1 MYCNSHRNNLNF
13 FQKNA
18 TQKITYAR
26 TVNGH
31 PIVILPEHVGPPN
44 PTIQTLAYPQKQR
57 GRRLTLRSSHKTS
70 FDVRNQVVY
79 CVNPESG
86 KIVKISGF
94 DGNDDDDDDNNSDKN
109 VDTNGDDIDGKA
121 ITTNVDVSRKGRPR
135 GSKNKTSTCNS
146 FNNQCE
152 KRSFTYSFTSPVK
165 CKSCDVP
172 IDGDPVLHCLEN
184 HKTVCPICGGMYKPP
199 LTAHIKSHGIRQ
211 IELTVTCYECY
222 DCKEKF
228 GNAATMM
235 EHVMDEHVGSASVT
249 KDMVCCICDTAFLN
263 MDRLREHVTVA
274 HVGAVDTE
282 NFPDHCG
289 YCDTQTGQTAIAGH
303 VIEKHLQK
311 TIVDLKCMLCNVQ
324 FDDQAAIVDHLV
336 AEHCPQKTF
345 RHPAV
350 YRCRVCQA
358 GFKSQI
364 NVLRHACNKIKKPHC
379 ERCGKSF
386 PSKMRYAFHL
396 QFHEH
401 PKHVP
406 MHLHCDLCLAEFEDE
421 YQLYDHIRF
430 RHELHDKAVCEIC
443 GRTFKS
449 SMGLNIHRRYHNG
462 LRNFTCKSCNKS
474 FLNKSTLREHEISHM
489 DVKPFQC
496 HICGQYLSR
505 ASRLRSHVKT
515 HKAAESTEQK
525 CYSCVSCGFVAPGP
539 RSLTEHANK
548 EHGGDGIQVNVIQ
561 LSSVVK
567 CEFCDS
573 TYTDAACLN
582 GHRDVAHANSD
593 NSEAFIC
600 VVCSSTFSTYSRLTT
615 HKLTHG
621 INMESALVSDKP
633 SEKIDPDR
641 FNIPQFFSC
650 QHCAKMCLHYTY
662 FCLHRRLK
670 HPLGVQAYTCDRCFL
685 DFKTSWR
692 LSYHKKTVHG
702 QPAVEK
708 PSDKY
713 KCTVCS
719 RKFIKIGALNL
730 HKTRT
735 HIDIVGDIC
744 KYLCHQC
751 GKFFSSE
758 CSLKNHVKAHGAN
771 NGGECDASIEN
782 RNPVI
787 VTQRNRHRTYRKS
800 TGNVKSPKIKKS
812 PYSYYVQPGAVP
824 NDKPLLPTQT
834 TFSATT
840 TATAAEPNN
849 ENQLIPR
856 YPRTTEPEARTS
868 FPAADDV
875 DDKSYPYRTVIGDKS
890 QPSSFIERVD
900 GKMQQKTCEEPM
912 VASSNVCELCD
923 HNLDDI
929 AKLRVHLENHAVSN
943 ECFLCRSCYATFLS
957 FVTFDAHVITHVPS
971 EAARVVQPDVRFV
984 GVPEDVSGAVP
995 LIVDCSK
1002 IFHGQASG
1010 WEQDDVLPIV
1020 SNIKSPE
1027 SCVLDELLAIISTP
1041 RTSTILE
1048 KMEYDGPMDIIDDID
1063 DLIKSIVDR

>member
-1 MYCNSHRNNLNF
+1 M
-13 FQKNA
+13 
-18 TQKITYAR
+18 
-26 TVNGH
+26 
-31 PIVILPEHVGPPN
+31 IVPEHVGAPI
-44 PTIQTLAYPQKQR
+44 PTFQTLVYPRKQCS
-57 GRRLTLRSSHKTS
+57 RRETLRSSHKTS
-70 FDVRNQVVY
+70 IDVRNQVVY
-79 CVNPESG
+79 CIKPESG
-86 KIVKISGF
+86 KIVKTSG
-94 DGNDDDDDDNNSDKN
+94 GGSDDDNSDKN
-109 VDTNGDDIDGKA
+109 EDINGNDTGKNVT
-121 ITTNVDVSRKGRPR
+121 TTNVDVSRKGRPK

-165 CKSCDVP
+165 CKLCDRP
-172 IDGDPVLHCLEN
+172 INGDPVLHCLEN
-184 HKTVCPICGGMYKPP
+184 HKTVCPICGGTYKPP
-199 LTAHIKSHGIRQ
+199 LTAHIKSHGIKQ
-211 IELTVTCYECY
+211 IELTVMCYECY

-235 EHVMDEHVGSASVT
+235 DHVMDEHVSNASVT
-249 KDMVCCICDTAFLN
+249 KNMICCICDTAFLN
-263 MDRLREHVTVA
+263 IDRLREHVSMA
-274 HVGAVDTE
+274 HVGAADTG
-282 NFPDHCG
+282 NFPDHCA
-289 YCDTQTGQTAIAGH
+289 YCDTKTGQTAIAGH
-303 VIEKHLQK
+303 VVEKHLQK

-324 FDDQAAIVDHLV
+324 FGDQAAIADHLV

-345 RHPAV
+345 SHPAV
-350 YRCRVCQA
+350 YRCRVCHA

-364 NVLRHACNKIKKPHC
+364 NVLRHACNKIKMPHC
-379 ERCGKSF
+379 EQCGKTF

-401 PKHVP
+401 PKYAP

-462 LRNFTCKSCNKS
+462 LRNFTCKSCDKS

-539 RSLTEHANK
+539 RSLAEHANK
-548 EHGGDGIQVNVIQ
+548 EHSGGNIQTNVVQ

-573 TYTDAACLN
+573 TYVDARYLN
-582 GHRDVAHANSD
+582 DHREVAHVNCD

-621 INMESALVSDKP
+621 INMESALVSEES
-633 SEKIDPDR
+633 SENVDPDR

-650 QHCAKMCLHYTY
+650 QYCAKMCLHYTY

-702 QPAVEK
+702 QSAVEK
-708 PSDKY
+708 PSEKY

-758 CSLKNHVKAHGAN
+758 CSLKNHSKVHGDT
-771 NGGECDASIEN
+771 NGGERDASGEL
-782 RNPVI
+782 RNPVV
-787 VTQRNRHRTYRKS
+787 VTQRNRYRTYRKP
-800 TGNVKSPKIKKS
+800 TGNIKSAKIKKPH
-812 PYSYYVQPGAVP
+812 PYFIQPDALP
-824 NDKPLLPTQT
+824 NDKSSMSTQL
-834 TFSATT
+834 TFPATV
-840 TATAAEPNN
+840 AVGEPKIENPHVPYNPHNN
-849 ENQLIPR
+849 M
-856 YPRTTEPEARTS
+856 TEPQVRTS
-868 FPAADDV
+868 FPAADAV
-875 DDKSYPYRTVIGDKS
+875 NKLYSYSTQTVFANES
-890 QPSSFIERVD
+890 QPASFVERVN
-900 GKMQQKTCEEPM
+900 GQVQQCNELII
-912 VASSNVCELCD
+912 ASSIVCELCD
-923 HNLDDI
+923 NNFNDSAQL
-929 AKLRVHLENHAVSN
+929 KVHLESHATSN
-943 ECFLCRSCYATFLS
+943 ECFLCKSCYATFLS
-957 FVTFDAHVITHVPS
+957 LVTFDTHVITHAPP
-971 EAARVVQPDVRFV
+971 ADATCIVQPNVRFI
-984 GVPEDVSGAVP
+984 GVPKNVSSAVP

-1002 IFHGQASG
+1002 IFNEQASRIAVDH
-1010 WEQDDVLPIV
+1010 EPPLKQEIMPIA

-1027 SCVLDELLAIISTP
+1027 SRVLDELLAIISTP
-1041 RTSTILE
+1041 RTSSILE
-1048 KMEYDGPMDIIDDID
+1048 TIEYNRPMEAINDID
-1063 DLIKSIVDR
+1063 DLIKSIGN